1 MKDSKSWWPD
11 CHRPGVGAYG
21 RDGGGTCFPCDPGL
35 QPSTSLEAVG
45 SGVGLKQINNIYVVH
60 KNNLILSLLL

>member
-1 MKDSKSWWPD
+1 MAVMV
-11 CHRPGVGAYG
+11 VGLLQHLVFHVTKVVAEVN
-21 RDGGGTCFPCDPGL
+21 PGL

-45 SGVGLKQINNIYVVH
+45 IGVGLKQINNIYVVH